1 MDQDLTAP
9 SRYRF
14 TEYSIDTRFADQ
26 VYDGTGDFMIRMP
39 STLRN
44 VIRIALT
51 SVEIPLVEYTF
62 SARRGN
68 LRITDADS
76 IPAGNYT
83 GTQLAAAI
91 STATA
96 TPGLCTY
103 NDITNRFTLAAG
115 TYNLLSPDATIAA
128 RTKDWGLGY
137 NLGFKKSQLNASGN
151 LIGTAPF
158 LAANSPSLGPAT
170 YYLLQLQ
177 CPDMMDN
184 TVHRTSAGGS
194 VPAFA
199 KVVLRSGFY
208 QVQFDDGANMVRKEN
223 TFAQPTSIASL
234 RVRLVDAYGCT
245 VDMGETDWSMTFE
258 VMEVVSS
265 NLYGELN
272 RAYGTR

>member
-62 SARRGN
+62 SERHGN
-68 LRITDADS
+68 LRITTSLS

-83 GTQLAAAI
+83 AAGLE
-91 STATA
+91 TAVA
-96 TPGLCTY
+96 TTTGFTCTY
-103 NDITNRFTLAAG
+103 DVSTNRFTLGAG

-128 RTKDWGLGY
+128 RTKDWGLGF
-137 NLGFKKSQLNASGN
+137 NLGFKKSQLDAAGN
-151 LIGTAPF
+151 ITLGSSTVAP
-158 LAANSPSLGPAT
+158 NSPSLGPAA

-184 TVHRTSAGGS
+184 TIHRVSAGGT

-199 KVVLRSGFY
+199 KLVLRSGFY
-208 QVQFDDGANMVRKEN
+208 QVQFDDGANLVRKEN

-234 RVRLVDAYGCT
+234 RVRLVDAYGST
-245 VDMGETDWSMTFE
+245 VDMGDTDWSMTFE

-272 RAYGTR
+272 RAYGRA

>member
-62 SARRGN
+62 SCRHAN
-68 LRITDADS
+68 LRITDSAS

-83 GTQLAAAI
+83 AAGLAAAV
-91 STATA
+91 AT
-96 TPGLCTY
+96 TTGFTCTY
-103 NDITNRFTLAAG
+103 DLSANRFTLGTG

-128 RTKDWGLGY
+128 RTKDWGLGF
-137 NLGFKKSQLNASGN
+137 NLGFKKSQLNAAGN
-151 LIGTAPF
+151 ITIVGTSVAP
-158 LAANSPSLGPAT
+158 NSPSLGPAA

-184 TVHRTSAGGS
+184 TIHRVSGGGT

-199 KVVLRSGFY
+199 KLVLRSGVY
-208 QVQFDDGANMVRKEN
+208 QVQFDDGANLVRKEN

-234 RVRLVDAYGCT
+234 RVRLVDAYGST

>member
-51 SVEIPLVEYTF
+51 SVEIPQVEYTF
-62 SARRGN
+62 SVRRGN
-68 LRITDADS
+68 LRVTDSLS

-83 GTQLAAAI
+83 AEGLAAVI
-91 STATA
+91 GSS
-96 TPGLCTY
+96 CTY
-103 NDITNRFTLAAG
+103 DASANRFTLATG
-115 TYNLLSPDATIAA
+115 TYNLLSPNPTIAA
-128 RTKDWGLGY
+128 RNKDWGLGF
-137 NLGFKKSQLNASGN
+137 NLGFSKSQLTSLLSGPV
-151 LIGTAPF
+151 T
-158 LAANSPSLGPAT
+158 AANSPSLGPAT

-177 CPDMMDN
+177 CPDMMEN
-184 TVHRTSAGGS
+184 TVHRVSGGGT

-199 KVVLRSGFY
+199 KLVLRSSGFY
-208 QVQFDDGANMVRKEN
+208 QVQFDDGANLVRKEN

-265 NLYGELN
+265 GLYGELN

>member
-62 SARRGN
+62 SVGRGN
-68 LRITDADS
+68 LTFMVGS
-76 IPAGNYT
+76 TVNTIPAGNYT
-83 GTQLAAAI
+83 GTQLAAAVTTASGI
-91 STATA
+91 S
-96 TPGLCTY
+96 GFCTY
-103 NDITNRFTLAAG
+103 DGITNRFTVNGSGPYTWTSSNPA
-115 TYNLLSPDATIAA
+115 IAA
-128 RTKDWGLGY
+128 RNKDWGLGF
-137 NLGFKKSQLNASGN
+137 NLGFTKTVTSG
-151 LIGTAPF
+151 LAP
-158 LAANSPSLGPAT
+158 NSPALGPAA

-177 CPDMMDN
+177 CPDMMEN
-184 TVHRTSAGGS
+184 TVHRVTAGGT

-199 KVVLRSGFY
+199 KVVLRSGVY
-208 QVQFDDGANMVRKEN
+208 QMQFDDGANMVRKEN
-223 TFAQPTSIASL
+223 TFAQPTSIAAL

-245 VDMGETDWSMTFE
+245 VALGETDWSMTFE

-265 NLYGELN
+265 GLYGELN

>member
-1 MDQDLTAP
+1 
-9 SRYRF
+9 
-14 TEYSIDTRFADQ
+14 

-51 SVEIPLVEYTF
+51 SVEIPQVEYTI

-68 LRITDADS
+68 NTFTVGA
-76 IPAGNYT
+76 IPYTIPDGNYT
-83 GTQLAAAI
+83 TTSLIAAI
-91 STATA
+91 D
-96 TPGLCTY
+96 GLVGAGTCTY
-103 NDITNRFTLAAG
+103 NPDTNRFTLSAG
-115 TYNLLSPDATIAA
+115 TYNLLSSNPAIAA
-128 RTKDWGLGY
+128 RNKDWGLGF
-137 NLGFKKSQLNASGN
+137 NLGFTKAATTG
-151 LIGTAPF
+151 GTAS
-158 LAANSPSLGPAT
+158 NSPSLGPAA
-170 YYLLQLQ
+170 YYLVQLQ

-184 TVHRTSAGGS
+184 TVHRVSGGGT

-199 KVVLRSGFY
+199 KVVLRSPGFY

-245 VDMGETDWSMTFE
+245 VDMGDTDWSMTFE
-258 VMEVVSS
+258 IMEVVSS
-265 NLYGELN
+265 TLYGELN

>member
-1 MDQDLTAP
+1 
-9 SRYRF
+9 
-14 TEYSIDTRFADQ
+14 

-62 SARRGN
+62 SVARGN
-68 LRITDADS
+68 LRVTDSLS

-83 GTQLAAAI
+83 TTRLVVAINAVIGAGTC
-91 STATA
+91 S
-96 TPGLCTY
+96 Y
-103 NDITNRFTLAAG
+103 NPDTNRFTLAAG
-115 TYNLLSPDATIAA
+115 TYNLLSPNPTIAA
-128 RTKDWGLGY
+128 RTKDWGLGF
-137 NLGFKKSQLNASGN
+137 NLGFKKSQLNAAGN
-151 LIGTAPF
+151 ITIVGTSVAP
-158 LAANSPSLGPAT
+158 NSPALGPAA

-184 TVHRTSAGGS
+184 TVHRVSAGGS

-208 QVQFDDGANMVRKEN
+208 QMQFDDGANLVRKEN

-245 VDMGETDWSMTFE
+245 VALGETDWSMTFE

-265 NLYGELN
+265 TLYGELN
-272 RAYGTR
+272 RAYGTM

>member
-14 TEYSIDTRFADQ
+14 TDYSIDTRFADQ
-26 VYDGTGDFMIRMP
+26 VYDGTTADFMIRMP

-62 SARRGN
+62 SCRHGN
-68 LRITDADS
+68 LRITDTDS

-83 GTQLAAAI
+83 AAGLVLAINALLGA
-91 STATA
+91 STCGYD
-96 TPGLCTY
+96 P
-103 NDITNRFTLAAG
+103 DTNRFTLAAG

-128 RTKDWGLGY
+128 RTKDWGLGF
-137 NLGFKKSQLNASGN
+137 NLGFKKSQLNAAGN
-151 LIGTAPF
+151 ITLGSSTVAP
-158 LAANSPSLGPAT
+158 NSPSLGPAA

-184 TVHRTSAGGS
+184 TIHRVSAGGT

-199 KVVLRSGFY
+199 KLVLRSGFY
-208 QVQFDDGANMVRKEN
+208 QVQFDDGANLVRKEN

-234 RVRLVDAYGCT
+234 RVRLVDAYGST

>member
-1 MDQDLTAP
+1 MDPDLTAP

-14 TEYSIDTRFADQ
+14 TDYSIDTRFADQ
-26 VYDGTGDFMIRMP
+26 VYGGTTADFMIRMP

-62 SARRGN
+62 SVARGN
-68 LRITDADS
+68 VTFKVGGVDKT

-83 GTQLAAAI
+83 GTELAAAV
-91 STATA
+91 STAEG
-96 TPGLCTY
+96 TPGFCTY
-103 NDITNRFTLAAG
+103 DGITNRFTVSVVVPGPG
-115 TYNLLSPDATIAA
+115 TEYDWTSSNTAIAA
-128 RTKDWGLGY
+128 RNKDWGLGF
-137 NLGFKKSQLNASGN
+137 NLGFPKTVVTG
-151 LIGTAPF
+151 GT
-158 LAANSPSLGPAT
+158 AANSPSLGPAA

-199 KVVLRSGFY
+199 KVVLRSGVY
-208 QVQFDDGANMVRKEN
+208 KVQFDDGANLVRKEN
-223 TFAQPTSIASL
+223 TFAQPTSIAAL

-245 VDMGETDWSMTFE
+245 VSLGETDWSMTFE

-265 NLYGELN
+265 VVYGELN
-272 RAYGTR
+272 RAYGR

>member
-68 LRITDADS
+68 VIFTVGVNS
-76 IPAGNYT
+76 YTIPDGNYT
-83 GTQLAAAI
+83 GTSLAAAI
-91 STATA
+91 STAA
-96 TPGLCTY
+96 GTPGLCTY
-103 NDITNRFTLAAG
+103 NSDTNRFTLLVG
-115 TYNLLSPDATIAA
+115 TYDWTSSDATIAA
-128 RTKDWGLGY
+128 RTKDWGLGF
-137 NLGFKKSQLNASGN
+137 NLGFAKTATTGSTTTKS
-151 LIGTAPF
+151 PV
-158 LAANSPSLGPAT
+158 LGPAT

-199 KVVLRSGFY
+199 KVVLRSGAY
-208 QVQFDDGANMVRKEN
+208 RVQFDDGANLVRKEN

-265 NLYGELN
+265 MLYGELN

>member
-1 MDQDLTAP
+1 MDPDLTAP

-14 TEYSIDTRFADQ
+14 TDYSIDTRFADQ

-44 VIRIALT
+44 IIRIALT

-62 SARRGN
+62 SVARGN
-68 LRITDADS
+68 LRVTDTLS

-83 GTQLAAAI
+83 TTSLVVAI
-91 STATA
+91 NAVIAST
-96 TPGLCTY
+96 CSY
-103 NDITNRFTLAAG
+103 NPDTNRFTLAAG
-115 TYNLLSPDATIAA
+115 TYNLLSPNPTIAA
-128 RTKDWGLGY
+128 RNKDWGLGF
-137 NLGFKKSQLNASGN
+137 NLGFSKSQLDAVGN
-151 LIGTAPF
+151 ITLGSPTVAP
-158 LAANSPSLGPAT
+158 NSPSLGPAA

-184 TVHRTSAGGS
+184 TVHRVSAGGS

-199 KVVLRSGFY
+199 KLVLRSGVY
-208 QVQFDDGANMVRKEN
+208 KVQFDDGANLVRKEN
-223 TFAQPTSIASL
+223 TFAQPTSIAAL

-265 NLYGELN
+265 VVYGELN
-272 RAYGTR
+272 RAYGRPF

>member
-51 SVEIPLVEYTF
+51 SVEIPQVEYTF

-68 LRITDADS
+68 VNFTVGGVPKT
-76 IPAGNYT
+76 IPDGNYT

-91 STATA
+91 TTAGA
-96 TPGLCTY
+96 PCSY
-103 NDITNRFTLAAG
+103 NGITNRFNVTGSAVY
-115 TYNLLSPDATIAA
+115 TWTSSNPVIAA
-128 RTKDWGLGY
+128 RNKDWGLGF
-137 NLGFKKSQLNASGN
+137 NLGFSKTV
-151 LIGTAPF
+151 TAGP
-158 LAANSPSLGPAT
+158 APNSPSLGPAA
-170 YYLLQLQ
+170 YYLVQLQ

-184 TVHRTSAGGS
+184 TVHRVSGGGT

-199 KVVLRSGFY
+199 KVVLRSPGFY
-208 QVQFDDGANMVRKEN
+208 QVQFDDGANLVRKEN

-245 VDMGETDWSMTFE
+245 VDMGDTDWSMTFE

-265 NLYGELN
+265 TLYGELN